1 MSDSPAN
8 VPLLDRADFAA
19 AGEIYRHALKLH
31 CYRILGSLHEAED
44 AVQETMLRAWR
55 SFDDFE
61 ARSSIRNW
69 LYKIAKNV
77 ALSIGSRVLHS
88 LGAELKR
95 WVVES
100 QVPRQESRRCG
111 ASSRCQL
118 HGAQVRHFRRQTAK
132 KAGGK
137 LLKREMRH
145 VCRGEPKCQFSP

>member
-8 VPLLDRADFAA
+8 VPLLERADFAA

-77 ALSIGSRVLHS
+77 ALSIASRVLHS
-88 LGAELKR
+88 LGTELKR

-100 QVPRQESRRCG
+100 QVPRQESRRCR
-111 ASSRCQL
+111 AS
-118 HGAQVRHFRRQTAK
+118 
-132 KAGGK
+132 
-137 LLKREMRH
+137 
-145 VCRGEPKCQFSP
+145 